1 MDFCPDASS
10 TPTSRRAA
18 GPATLAALGV
28 LSHEPRLRLRN
39 AVRATWF
46 PDLPPTIVARFVLRG
61 LALQEPNATQAEAAR
76 HGDVLFVRAR
86 SVMLRE
92 NGPLQSLVLWF
103 ECARRRFASA
113 RFIGKAD
120 DDVWIRPSG
129 WATLLTAV
137 RGHVPEG
144 AHAYVGAME
153 GYHWRMDADAPVD
166 WLHFPLARQCK
177 RKGKAGGQVG
187 PFAFG
192 KGASFFM
199 TAHTAARVA
208 GHAAHVRRI
217 TETDAARC
225 FAGSQLWYEA
235 NCCGASEAAGAP
247 RPPLSLPQQEGQ
259 ALPRRAP
266 RVKPLP
272 QGRGRGQPSLGGR
285 VDWVRPEPDDRA
297 RPAVLSQRTR
307 RTLP

>member
-92 NGPLQSLVLWF
+92 NGPLQVHRTHAHSVCTLRTFLRAPCVFTAYEQCRYTRHTLRTHCVCAAYALQSLVLWF

-113 RFIGKAD
+113 RFIGKVRHCPSPGLAALPTTHPVPPRS
-120 DDVWIRPSG
+120 VWIPK
-129 WATLLTAV
+129 
-137 RGHVPEG
+137 P
-144 AHAYVGAME
+144 
-153 GYHWRMDADAPVD
+153 
-166 WLHFPLARQCK
+166 K
-177 RKGKAGGQVG
+177 
-187 PFAFG
+187 
-192 KGASFFM
+192 
-199 TAHTAARVA
+199 
-208 GHAAHVRRI
+208 
-217 TETDAARC
+217 
-225 FAGSQLWYEA
+225 
-235 NCCGASEAAGAP
+235 
-247 RPPLSLPQQEGQ
+247 SL
-259 ALPRRAP
+259 RA
-266 RVKPLP
+266 
-272 QGRGRGQPSLGGR
+272 
-285 VDWVRPEPDDRA
+285 
-297 RPAVLSQRTR
+297 
-307 RTLP
+307 